1 MLYLTDL
8 NCSTYI
14 YPNFLQHLQIMNKSY
29 ILFSRPNKMRLI
41 HVNNKNQWGYSFC
54 LFHREKITLFFKNNY
69 FKLQKYGVFES
80 DVDTNDME
88 IIVNHFDWIKLTIF
102 IGKIMKNIEVRC
114 YFEQTTFLL
123 FRTIILLPSSFTPII
138 WWLFAMFILS
148 VTKMVLT
155 HSILLSEE
163 IYCKFNWK

>member
-54 LFHREKITLFFKNNY
+54 LFHREKITLFLNNY
-69 FKLQKYGVFES
+69 FKLQKYGLFES
-80 DVDTNDME
+80 DVDTHDME
-88 IIVNHFDWIKLTIF
+88 IIVNHFEWIKLTIF
-102 IGKIMKNIEVRC
+102 IGKIITNIEVHC
-114 YFEQTTFLL
+114 YFEQAIYLL
-123 FRTIILLPSSFTPII
+123 LRTIIPLPSSFTPII
-138 WWLFAMFILS
+138 WWLFATFISS
-148 VTKMVLT
+148 VMNLEMLEVKL
-155 HSILLSEE
+155 
-163 IYCKFNWK
+163 